1 MVEMNRTTSKG
12 TITFS
17 LDQSNGV
24 PIYRQI
30 IQQVEYAILS
40 GQMRPGDK
48 LPTIRSLSVQ
58 LKINPNTIAKAY
70 SELEIRGILITQ
82 VGMGT
87 FIADQG
93 REPAEESRKQKVQE
107 IVNRFLQ
114 DMQGLGVKRAELF
127 ELLNDYP
134 LQ

>member
-1 MVEMNRTTSKG
+1 MNRTTSKG